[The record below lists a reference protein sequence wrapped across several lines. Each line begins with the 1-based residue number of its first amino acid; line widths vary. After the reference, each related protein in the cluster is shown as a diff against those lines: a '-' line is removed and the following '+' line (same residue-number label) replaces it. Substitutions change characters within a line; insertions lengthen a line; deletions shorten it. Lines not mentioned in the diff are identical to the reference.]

1 MKCELKYVKHDLNK
15 MSKEMPFSLFVASFI
30 IGAIAYAI
38 ALYFIQNSNTLF
50 IISVSCLIL
59 TFVLE
64 YREAKQYCKNRS
76 NN

>member
-15 MSKEMPFSLFVASFI
+15 MLKEMSFSLFVVTLI
-30 IGAIAYAI
+30 IGTIAYAI

-50 IISVSCLIL
+50 IISVLCLIF

-64 YREAKQYCKNRS
+64 YREAKQYCKNKK